1 MKNVNR
7 IKEIL
12 HIKNCLHVKKT
23 IAIKNFANKM
33 YFVSKKFG
41 EFQLNMLNKFMLDF
55 CLHFIVFTCNN
66 LFLHQEFVYK

>member
-1 MKNVNR
+1 VKNVNR

-12 HIKNCLHVKKT
+12 HIKNCLHVKKKP

-41 EFQLNMLNKFMLDF
+41 EF
-55 CLHFIVFTCNN
+55 
-66 LFLHQEFVYK
+66 